1 MAEVTARERVS
12 QRSPLEWAVDRV
24 WRFFCS
30 VRAAVWE
37 IAILA
42 VMVLIGTLRGSSVPN
57 TIAETLPL
65 TRPVVDRW
73 YAWDVFHSL
82 PFALMLAL
90 LSVAIAIC
98 TINRAPAIWRTIAH
112 PTVKTTQGFLNSAE
126 HAATLT
132 KEAPVPEF
140 EHTIRST
147 LKQRRYRVLTE
158 EHSGDIH
165 LYADRYRYAKLGTFP
180 FHLALILV
188 LVGGIVGARYGFRNN
203 EFVIP
208 EGSTREVGHGTGLSV
223 KLERFVDSWREDGT
237 PQDYRSD
244 LVLYKHG
251 KEVKRQS
258 IRVNHP
264 MTYGSVVFYQAS
276 FGQAIALRVSDAQG
290 RVVYDDAIPVG
301 LYTSRTN
308 PNAPAGRQPL
318 PQVSAQINVIAPSPP
333 GFTDPEAGTI
343 DLQSGEIFVQVRPL
357 GPGADPSQMPPSA
370 VLRQGDIVELGGLT
384 VQFVRERRFTLLQ
397 VASNPGIPIFWTAAV
412 LLVGGLAVTFYF
424 PHRRVRAIIRPLPGG
439 AATVTLVPLAK
450 RDWSGQRDFFRIVQD
465 LEARLGVRATV
476 RGQDDQLAEVAA
488 PA

>member
-1 MAEVTARERVS
+1 MAEITARERVS

-42 VMVLIGTLRGSSVPN
+42 VMVLAGTLRGSSVPN
-57 TIAETLPL
+57 TIAETFPF
-65 TRPVVDRW
+65 TRPIVDRW

-112 PTVKTTQGFLNSAE
+112 PTVRTTQGFLNSAE

-132 KEAPVPEF
+132 KEVPVPEF

-147 LKQRRYRVLTE
+147 LKKRHYRVVTE
-158 EHSGDIH
+158 EQSGEIH

-180 FHLALILV
+180 FHLALILI
-188 LVGGIVGARYGFRNN
+188 LVGGIVGARYGFRDN

-223 KLERFVDSWREDGT
+223 KLERFVDSWRENGT

-244 LVLYKHG
+244 LVLYENG
-251 KEVKRQS
+251 REVKRQS

-264 MTYGSVVFYQAS
+264 MTYGSVVFYQSS
-276 FGQAIALRVSDAQG
+276 FGQAIALRVTDAQG
-290 RVVYDDAIPVG
+290 RVVFDDAIPVG
-301 LYTSRTN
+301 LFTSRTN

-333 GFTDPEAGTI
+333 GFTAPEAGTI
-343 DLQSGEIFVQVRPL
+343 DLQSGEIFVQVRQL
-357 GPGADPSQMPPSA
+357 GPGADPTQMPPSA
-370 VLRQGDIVELGGLT
+370 VLRQGDVVELGGLT

-424 PHRRVRAIIRPLPGG
+424 PHRRIRAIIRPLPGG
-439 AATVTLVPLAK
+439 AATITLVPLAK

-465 LEARLGVRATV
+465 LETRLGVRATV
-476 RGQDDQLAEVAA
+476 RGHADQLTGVTAQA
-488 PA
+488 

>member
-1 MAEVTARERVS
+1 MAELTARERVS

-57 TIAETLPL
+57 SIAETLPF

-98 TINRAPAIWRTIAH
+98 TINRAPAIWRTITH
-112 PTVKTTQGFLNSAE
+112 PTIKTTQGFLNSAE
-126 HAATLT
+126 HAATLS
-132 KEAPVPEF
+132 KPVACSELVDA
-140 EHTIRST
+140 IRAS
-147 LKQRRYRVLTE
+147 LMQRHYRVLTE
-158 EHSGDIH
+158 EHQGEIH

-188 LVGGIVGARYGFRNN
+188 LVGGIVGARYGFRDN

-223 KLERFVDSWREDGT
+223 KLERFVDSWRENGT

-244 LVLYKHG
+244 LVLYKNG
-251 KEVKRQS
+251 KEIKRQS

-264 MTYGSVVFYQAS
+264 MTYGSVVFYQS
-276 FGQAIALRVSDAQG
+276 SYGQAIALRVTDAQG
-290 RVVYDDAIPVG
+290 RVVFDDAIPVG
-301 LYTSRTN
+301 LYTARTN

-318 PQVSAQINVIAPSPP
+318 PQAGAQINVIAPSAP
-333 GFTDPEAGTI
+333 GIDMPEAGTI

-357 GPGADPSQMPPSA
+357 GPITDPTQMPPSA
-370 VLRQGDIVELGGLT
+370 VLRQGDVVELGGLT
-384 VQFVRERRFTLLQ
+384 IQFLRERRFTLLQ

-412 LLVGGLAVTFYF
+412 MLVGGLAITFYF
-424 PHRRVRAIIRPLPGG
+424 PHRRVRAIVRPLPGG
-439 AATVTLVPLAK
+439 IATATLVPLAK
-450 RDWSGQRDFFRIVQD
+450 RDWSGQRDFFRVIQD
-465 LEARLGVRATV
+465 LEAKLGVPATV
-476 RGQDDQLAEVAA
+476 RGRAEHLGDQTALA
-488 PA
+488 